1 MREWKE
7 IGDMLLTDSG
17 VNLLMRV
24 NAFSQD
30 DRQVKSID
38 VLLRP
43 DEMCELYAVLKSKL
57 EDALK
62 NKNCAVCKHHKYHE
76 CTHPNKEV
84 RGYECIK
91 EHGKYFEPRFQ
102 L

>member
-17 VNLLMRV
+17 INLLMRV

-43 DEMCELYAVLKSKL
+43 DEMYELYTVLKSKL

-62 NKNCAVCKHHKYHE
+62 DKNCAVCKHHGHYE
-76 CTHPNKEV
+76 CRHPNKEV
-84 RGYECIK
+84 RSYDCIR
-91 EHGKYFEPRFQ
+91 EGFKYFEPRFK